1 MAFVGPAARG
11 GTPIPLAPVRT
22 AMSQDTADDLP
33 ETEAE
38 WRERLSEREYRMLR
52 EGDTEPRGSGEY
64 LNRKDD
70 GTYACAGC
78 GAALFDSET
87 KYESGSGWPS
97 FWDAVDDDRIETRR
111 DTSLGMTRTEIL
123 CARCGGHLGHVFDD
137 GPEPTGKRYCVNSA
151 SLEFEPEE

>member
-1 MAFVGPAARG
+1 
-11 GTPIPLAPVRT
+11 
-22 AMSQDTADDLP
+22 MSQDTADDLP